1 MGDLCVQ
8 VTSLITILL
17 VQYTSTCMPMYRPGE
32 PIPGTNQTSPPIRR
46 EWAVDKSL
54 SDTDCEDGYFSD
66 MAFLWLSNREDALKA
81 VIMDPTAF
89 SWQELSFPL
98 SSIIYVEHQLLSFF
112 PRKVIPLRVAAK
124 RDGDQ

>member
-1 MGDLCVQ
+1 MGDLCGQ

-32 PIPGTNQTSPPIRR
+32 PIPGTGNQTSPFQTSPPIRR

-66 MAFLWLSNREDALKA
+66 MAFLWLANREDALKA

-89 SWQELSFPL
+89 SWQEPSFPL
-98 SSIIYVEHQLLSFF
+98 FGIVYVEHYLLYY
-112 PRKVIPLRVAAK
+112 LL
-124 RDGDQ
+124 

>member
-1 MGDLCVQ
+1 
-8 VTSLITILL
+8 
-17 VQYTSTCMPMYRPGE
+17 MPMYRPGE
-32 PIPGTNQTSPPIRR
+32 PIPGTGNQTSPYQTSPPIRR

-89 SWQELSFPL
+89 SWQEPSLPSL
-98 SSIIYVEHQLLSFF
+98 
-112 PRKVIPLRVAAK
+112 
-124 RDGDQ
+124 